1 MTAQIQDEPARVRLS
16 ASAVSWSLFETG
28 RTSYSVLISI
38 YVFIPYVA
46 AVLVGDAVQ
55 GQKLVADL
63 GKWAGL
69 AAALTAP
76 LLGATIDHMGPR
88 RPALALLTVIL
99 APLAVSLWWAAP
111 DSGLSVTAIAW
122 ILAASGVLFG
132 LCEVLHNSMLVYA
145 ARPTERPCASGLAMA
160 FGNGTSVLL
169 MVFALWAFMLPGVVH
184 APGLVPATPLFG
196 LDVAQHEPER
206 IMGPLIAGVLL
217 LTAAP
222 MLLLARDAP
231 RTGVGLWQSLRLGA
245 RDLRGLLRVLAEAPA
260 ARRFLIARLI
270 FADGQMG
277 IIMFTGVF
285 AAGVFGWGATQL
297 MIEGLTASVFAALG
311 GLLAGVLDT
320 RIGPKKALILSLV
333 ATAVFV
339 VGEIGMGPDR
349 ILYVWAYDPLIHGRP
364 WSGPIFNTWPE
375 IAFIACDLGVS
386 VFVVSGLASSR
397 TMMAQLAPAERS
409 AAFFGLYALSGRATA
424 WLCPMLV
431 GLATAAFASQQLGLI
446 PIVVLLVVGLVLLLA
461 VPAPRALSA

>member
-1 MTAQIQDEPARVRLS
+1 MTAQTQDEPSRVRLS

-38 YVFIPYVA
+38 YVFVPYVA

-76 LLGATIDHMGPR
+76 LLGATIDHLGPR
-88 RPALALLTVIL
+88 RPALAMLTLIL
-99 APLAVSLWWAAP
+99 APLAISLWWAAP
-111 DSGLSVTAIAW
+111 GGGLSVTAIAW

-145 ARPTERPCASGLAMA
+145 ARPAERPYASGLAMA
-160 FGNGTSVLL
+160 FGNGTSVLMML
-169 MVFALWAFMLPGVVH
+169 FALWAFMLPGVVH

-196 LDVAQHEPER
+196 LDVENHEPER

-217 LTAAP
+217 LTAGP
-222 MLLLARDAP
+222 ILLLARDAP
-231 RTGVGLWQSLRLGA
+231 ATGRGLWTSLRLGA

-285 AAGVFGWGATQL
+285 AAGVFGWGPTQL

-349 ILYVWAYDPLIHGRP
+349 IFYLWAYDPLVHGRP

-386 VFVVSGLASSR
+386 IFVVSGLASSR

-431 GLATAAFASQQLGLI
+431 GLATATFASQQLGLT
-446 PIVVLLVVGLVLLLA
+446 PIVVLLVIGLALLLA
-461 VPAPRALSA
+461 VPAPRAPAA